1 MDFIC
6 DTSPETTGD
15 FAGRM
20 QRIQKKASSMKKAAT
35 TFAKT
40 GSSKTAT
47 SADTTISPKELKD
60 IQDAVKRAIEATPTP
75 DDMLSK
81 ANNLAKQIQALQPGN
96 TSNPSKPGNTGKP
109 SNTGKHELYIW
120 DKPLKTGVVFSIYTT
135 FHHYR
140 TYDAMVVNKGVEL
153 YVTLT
158 KTTAKT
164 LRADFKCT
172 LWNKNYKQKEA
183 IALVKTKVDNI
194 QYNPT
199 LIAKTISGVWVE
211 ATKAAEKVAI
221 NHNTKEEYALVVVEG
236 LACIPRG
243 MKQAGMYVL
252 VMDQY

>member
-15 FAGRM
+15 LAGRM
-20 QRIQKKASSMKKAAT
+20 QRIQKKATSMKKA
-35 TFAKT
+35 FAKT

-47 SADTTISPKELKD
+47 SVDTTISPKELKD
-60 IQDAVKRAIEATPTP
+60 IQDAVKKAIEATPTP

-81 ANNLAKQIQALQPGN
+81 ANNLAKQIQAIQPGN
-96 TSNPSKPGNTGKP
+96 TSKPGKRGQHVL
-109 SNTGKHELYIW
+109 SIL

-135 FHHYR
+135 FHQYR
-140 TYDAMVVNKGVEL
+140 TDDGMVINKGVEL

-158 KTTAKT
+158 KKTANT

-172 LWNKNYKQKEA
+172 LWNKNYKEKEA
-183 IALVKTKVDNI
+183 ISLVKTKVDNI
-194 QYNPT
+194 QYNPD

-221 NHNTKEEYALVVVEG
+221 NHISKGDYALTVLSG

-243 MKQAGMYVL
+243 LKQAGMFAL
-252 VMDQY
+252 AMDQY